1 MLRKLFGFLSWHMT
15 LLVVMSLWLLTNLA
29 VAAAQAVNPFENN
42 VFAFFSD
49 PVLFATTVTA
59 ASGWL
64 TELITDALKD
74 RKVEMRGWHT
84 RLIAGGVASVL
95 AGAGGYFGLSYFT
108 GLTGLEGAGTA
119 AGMAFGAWV
128 FADIK
133 HRAGQLRKTGMRK
146 EDREA
151 LSKGV
156 SDGVL
161 EGLVFAGKML
171 PPPFNLAEPVIR
183 NLYAKYG
190 ADYVGDLIDQQR
202 AMSEA
207 EIKTNQDA
215 WEKANAVPK
224 GAQVL
229 PTEPAPTQGGTL

>member
-1 MLRKLFGFLSWHMT
+1 MLRKLFGFATWYMT
-15 LLVVMSLWLLTNLA
+15 LLVVIALWGLTGQSLAL
-29 VAAAQAVNPFENN
+29 AQAVNPFENN
-42 VFAFFSD
+42 VFAFFAD

-59 ASGWL
+59 LAGWL

-84 RLIAGGVASVL
+84 RLIAGGVAGVL
-95 AGAGGYFGLSYFT
+95 AGVGGYFGLSYFT
-108 GLTGLEGAGTA
+108 GLTGVEGAYTA
-119 AGMAFGAWV
+119 AGMALGSWL
-128 FADIK
+128 FADVK

-146 EDREA
+146 EGREA
-151 LSKGV
+151 LSEGV
-156 SDGVL
+156 SDTVL

-202 AMSEA
+202 AMSETELQTA
-207 EIKTNQDA
+207 GDG
-215 WEKANAVPK
+215 WEKAHPVTP
-224 GAQVL
+224 VV
-229 PTEPAPTQGGTL
+229 TPAPEGV

>member
-1 MLRKLFGFLSWHMT
+1 MLRKLFGFATWYMT
-15 LLVVMSLWLLTNLA
+15 LLVVMAFWLLTSLA
-29 VAAAQAVNPFENN
+29 VAVAQAVSPFENN
-42 VFAFFSD
+42 VFAFFAD

-59 ASGWL
+59 LAGWL

-84 RLIAGGVASVL
+84 RLIAGGVAGVL
-95 AGAGGYFGLSYFT
+95 AGVGGYFGLSYFT
-108 GLTGLEGAGTA
+108 GLTGVEGAYTV
-119 AGMAFGAWV
+119 AGMALGSWL

-151 LSKGV
+151 LSEGV
-156 SDGVL
+156 SDTVL

-202 AMSEA
+202 AMSETELQA
-207 EIKTNQDA
+207 AGDE
-215 WEKANAVPK
+215 WEKAHPINKATV
-224 GAQVL
+224 
-229 PTEPAPTQGGTL
+229 TPAPEVP

>member
-1 MLRKLFGFLSWHMT
+1 MKLRPSFFYLLGFFLT
-15 LLVVMSLWLLTNLA
+15 VVSAASL
-29 VAAAQAVNPFENN
+29 AQAVNPFDNN

-49 PVLFATTVTA
+49 PVLFAATVTA
-59 ASGWL
+59 FSGWL

-84 RLIAGGVASVL
+84 RLIAGGVAVL
-95 AGAGGYFGLSYFT
+95 AGASGYFGLSYFT
-108 GLTGLEGAGTA
+108 DLTGLQGAYTA
-119 AGMAFGAWV
+119 AGMALGSWL
-128 FADIK
+128 FADVK

-151 LSKGV
+151 LSTGV
-156 SDGVL
+156 SDTVL

-171 PPPFNLAEPVIR
+171 PPPFNLGEPVIR

-202 AMSEA
+202 ARSETELNA
-207 EIKTNQDA
+207 AGEA
-215 WEKANAVPK
+215 YEKAHPVK
-224 GAQVL
+224 KTTV
-229 PTEPAPTQGGTL
+229 TPAPEVR